1 MSDKRKKTNE
11 KRGGFELGAQA
22 RQYQPR
28 VFRANIGEN
37 AEDAGNTLRKCA
49 ISAKFGKQSHLH
61 IVGDSAPWTAEQ
73 MDDKSARKP
82 PISFRLQRRIKE
94 EFTYWLNG
102 EVENAHRY
110 LTQKR
115 LCGGGMVDD
124 G

>member
-82 PISFRLQRRIKE
+82 PISFRFKDAPLNQTRLKAIKK
-94 EFTYWLNG
+94 
-102 EVENAHRY
+102 RY
-110 LTQKR
+110 ESAINISASVSIT
-115 LCGGGMVDD
+115 
-124 G
+124 